1 MSMEIWTKVA
11 QFFLSL
17 SLLVILHE
25 LGHFTFAKLFKTRV
39 EKFYLFFDP
48 WFSLFKFKR
57 GGTEYGVGW
66 LPLGGYVKISGMIDE
81 SMDTEQ
87 LKSAPE
93 PWEFRAKPT
102 WQRLLIMIGG
112 VLVNFILA
120 FVIYSMVL
128 YTWGDEYLATKD
140 VTYGVMVDS
149 TAQKL
154 GLQNGDKI
162 LNIGG
167 AEVENF
173 VHVVP
178 DIILDQADY
187 MEVSRDG
194 KVVRL
199 PISETMRAEMI
210 AKQPVIIPRIPLV
223 VDEISKKSPAAKAG
237 FKTGDKIE
245 GADSLKLQYI
255 DEFKSYVQS
264 HKDQQINVVV
274 NRDGKQLTLP
284 VTVGNDGLIGV
295 SFSTDL
301 EKFFH
306 ISVAHY
312 TFWASIPAGIKKG
325 YSVIGNYLKQL
336 KLLASPQT
344 GAYKSLGGFITIG
357 KIFPGTW
364 DWHAFWNMT
373 GLLSIVLAIMNIL
386 PIPALD
392 GGHVLFLL
400 YEMVTGRKPGDKFL
414 EYAQITG
421 MVILFAL
428 LIFANANDII
438 KLFHH

>member
-1 MSMEIWTKVA
+1 MEIWTKVA
-11 QFFLSL
+11 QFFMSL
-17 SLLVILHE
+17 SLLIILHE
-25 LGHFTFAKLFKTRV
+25 LGHFTLAKLFKTRV

-57 GGTEYGVGW
+57 GDTEYGVGW

-87 LKSAPE
+87 LKSDPE

-112 VLVNFILA
+112 VVVNFLLA

-128 YTWGDEYLATKD
+128 YTWGDEFLANKD
-140 VTYGVMVDS
+140 VTYGIAVDS

-162 LNIGG
+162 LNVGG
-167 AEVENF
+167 VEVQNF
-173 VHVVP
+173 QHIIA
-178 DIILDQADY
+178 DIVLDQADY
-187 MEVSRDG
+187 VEVDRGGEDI
-194 KVVRL
+194 KL
-199 PISETMRAEMI
+199 PISAAMRAAMI
-210 AKQPVIIPRIPLV
+210 SKQPIIAPRIPIVL
-223 VDEISKKSPAAKAG
+223 DKIAKKSPAAKAG
-237 FKTGDKIE
+237 FKSGDKVV
-245 GADSLKLQYI
+245 GVDSLKTQYT
-255 DEFKSYVQS
+255 DEFRDYVIS
-264 HKDQQINVVV
+264 HKGMQIVV
-274 NRDGKQLTLP
+274 NVDRAGKLLAIP
-284 VTVGNDGLIGV
+284 VTVGKDALIGV
-295 SFSTDL
+295 SFDTNL

-306 ISVAHY
+306 ISVEHY
-312 TFWASIPAGIKKG
+312 TFWASIPAGVTKS
-325 YSVIGNYLKQL
+325 YNVIGSYLKQL

-344 GAYKSLGGFITIG
+344 GAYKSVGGFISIG

-364 DWHAFWNMT
+364 DWEAFWSMT

-421 MVILFAL
+421 MVLLFAL
-428 LIFANANDII
+428 LLFANGNDIL
-438 KLFHH
+438 KLFQH

>member
-25 LGHFTFAKLFKTRV
+25 LGHFTLAKLFKTRV

-57 GGTEYGVGW
+57 GDTEYGVGW

-87 LKSAPE
+87 LKSDPE

-112 VLVNFILA
+112 VVVNFLLA

-128 YTWGDEYLATKD
+128 YTWGDEFLANKD
-140 VTYGVMVDS
+140 VTYGIAVDS

-162 LNIGG
+162 LNVGG
-167 AEVENF
+167 VEVKNF
-173 VHVVP
+173 QHIVA
-178 DIILDQADY
+178 DIVLDQADY
-187 MEVSRDG
+187 VDVERDER
-194 KVVRL
+194 VVKL
-199 PISETMRAEMI
+199 PISEAMRAAMMS
-210 AKQPVIIPRIPLV
+210 KQPIIAPRIPLV
-223 VDEISKKSPAAKAG
+223 VDEIKKKSPAATAG
-237 FKTGDKIE
+237 LKSGDKVV
-245 GADSLKLQYI
+245 GVDSLKAQYY
-255 DEFKSYVQS
+255 DEFSDYVLS
-264 HKDQQINVVV
+264 HKGKQVTVNVD
-274 NRDGKQLTLP
+274 RAGKQLAIP
-284 VTVGNDGLIGV
+284 VTIGKDGIIGV
-295 SFSTDL
+295 YFDTNL

-306 ISVAHY
+306 ISVEHY

-325 YSVIGNYLKQL
+325 YSVIGSYLKQL

-364 DWHAFWNMT
+364 DWEAFWNMT

-421 MVILFAL
+421 MVLLFAL
-428 LIFANANDII
+428 LLFANGNDIL
-438 KLFHH
+438 KLFQH